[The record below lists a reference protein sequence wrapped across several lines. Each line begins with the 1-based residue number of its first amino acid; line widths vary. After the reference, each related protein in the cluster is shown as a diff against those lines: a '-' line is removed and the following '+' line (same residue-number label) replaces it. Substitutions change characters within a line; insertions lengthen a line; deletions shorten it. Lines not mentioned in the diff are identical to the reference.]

1 MENLVP
7 GTSPRLH
14 FRRIAIMSTANPTQT
29 QSTSGGLLH
38 VDETSMRTNK
48 VEQVSSLLIS
58 IAVMLAFAVG
68 MLFLL
73 FLLSMDWT
81 RTLPMEIEAER
92 IAGRGE
98 NAAGFERDFDPPA
111 ADEVEQL
118 SEPALEQ
125 TIQMVNDAI
134 AAIASMDTIIANDA
148 IAGDRS
154 GQGDSRPPGPEGEGV
169 DGVHRGERWELK
181 FSARD
186 RKAYAGQLDAFGIE
200 LAAIGGGIA
209 TIDYAST
216 LAKSPKARSST
227 RDQEKRLF
235 FSYVT
240 NNALM
245 QYDKALLQ
253 AAGVNTK
260 ERTVLKF
267 IPKEL
272 EDILAVAEKAYYIE
286 KRSKDFRV
294 SDIAKTIF
302 ECKAAKNGKFD
313 WVVIDQR
320 YRNKNPS
327 VK

>member
-1 MENLVP
+1 MSSLAPNAKP
-7 GTSPRLH
+7 GVKES
-14 FRRIAIMSTANPTQT
+14 I
-29 QSTSGGLLH
+29 LH
-38 VDETSMRTNK
+38 VDESSMRTNK

-58 IAVMLAFAVG
+58 IAVMLALAVG
-68 MLFLL
+68 ALFML
-73 FLLSMDWT
+73 FLLSMDWSS
-81 RTLPMEIEAER
+81 RPPEMTLEVER
-92 IAGRGE
+92 IAGRGD
-98 NAAGFERDFDPPA
+98 NAAGYDRDFDPPA

-125 TIQMVNDAI
+125 TMQMVNDAI
-134 AAIASMDTIIANDA
+134 SAIASMDTIIAA
-148 IAGDRS
+148 EGVVGDRN
-154 GQGDSRPPGPEGEGV
+154 GRGDSRPPGPEGEGV

-181 FSARD
+181 FTARD

-200 LAAIGGGIA
+200 LAAIGGGI
-209 TIDYAST
+209 TSIDYAT
-216 LAKSPKARSST
+216 NLAKSPKGRSGT

-235 FSYVT
+235 FTYVT

-253 AAGVNTK
+253 AANVNIK

-267 IPKEL
+267 IPKET
-272 EDILAVAEKAYYIE
+272 EDQLAMAEKVYYID
-286 KRSKDFRV
+286 KRSKDFRI

-302 ECKAAKNGKFD
+302 ECKASKSGKFE

>member
-1 MENLVP
+1 
-7 GTSPRLH
+7 
-14 FRRIAIMSTANPTQT
+14 
-29 QSTSGGLLH
+29 
-38 VDETSMRTNK
+38 
-48 VEQVSSLLIS
+48 
-58 IAVMLAFAVG
+58 

-73 FLLSMDWT
+73 FLLSMNWK
-81 RTLPMEIEAER
+81 RQEKMELEVEK

-118 SEPALEQ
+118 TEPALEQ

-134 AAIASMDTIIANDA
+134 AAIASMDTIMASDA
-148 IAGDRS
+148 ITGDRS

-181 FSARD
+181 FTARD
-186 RKAYAGQLDAFGIE
+186 RKAYASQLDTFGIE
-200 LAAIGGGIA
+200 LAAIGGGIS
-209 TIDYAST
+209 TIDYATT
-216 LAKSPKARSST
+216 LAKSPKGRSGN

-253 AAGVNTK
+253 SAGVNIK
-260 ERTVLKF
+260 DRSVLKF
-267 IPKEL
+267 IPKDL
-272 EDILAVAEKAYYIE
+272 EDTLAMAEKAYYLE

-302 ECKAAKNGKFD
+302 ECKGTKSGKFE
-313 WVVIDQR
+313 WLVIDQR

>member
-1 MENLVP
+1 M
-7 GTSPRLH
+7 SS
-14 FRRIAIMSTANPTQT
+14 IAPNAKPQRSEGM
-29 QSTSGGLLH
+29 LY
-38 VDETSMRTNK
+38 VDESSMRTNK

-58 IAVMLAFAVG
+58 IAVMLALAVSA
-68 MLFLL
+68 LFLL
-73 FLLSMDWT
+73 FLLSMNWT
-81 RTLPMEIEAER
+81 RPQKMTIDVEQT
-92 IAGRGE
+92 AGRGD

-118 SEPALEQ
+118 NEPALEQ

-134 AAIASMDTIIANDA
+134 AAIASMDTIMASDA
-148 IAGDRS
+148 VTGDRS

-181 FSARD
+181 FTARD

-200 LAAIGGGIA
+200 LAAIGGGIT
-209 TIDYAST
+209 TIDYAT
-216 LAKSPKARSST
+216 NLAKSPKGRSGT

-235 FSYVT
+235 FTYVT

-253 AAGVNTK
+253 AAGVNIK

-267 IPKEL
+267 IPKET
-272 EDILAVAEKAYYIE
+272 EDQLAIAEKAYYID
-286 KRSKDFRV
+286 KRSKDFRI

-302 ECKAAKNGKFD
+302 ECKASKSGKFE

>member
-1 MENLVP
+1 
-7 GTSPRLH
+7 
-14 FRRIAIMSTANPTQT
+14 MSTANPTQPK
-29 QSTSGGLLH
+29 STGGGILH

-73 FLLSMDWT
+73 FLLSMNWT
-81 RTLPMEIEAER
+81 RTLPMELEAER
-92 IAGRGE
+92 IAGRGD

-200 LAAIGGGIA
+200 LAAIGGGIP

-216 LAKSPKARSST
+216 LAKAPKARSST

-253 AAGVNTK
+253 SAGVNIK

-272 EDILAVAEKAYYIE
+272 EDTLALAEKAHYVE

-302 ECKAAKNGKFD
+302 ECKATKNGKFE
-313 WVVIDQR
+313 WAVIDQR

>member
-1 MENLVP
+1 
-7 GTSPRLH
+7 
-14 FRRIAIMSTANPTQT
+14 MSSLAPNAKPEAKE
-29 QSTSGGLLH
+29 GMLY
-38 VDETSMRTNK
+38 VDESSMRTNK

-58 IAVMLAFAVG
+58 IAVMLALAVG
-68 MLFLL
+68 ALFLL
-73 FLLSMDWT
+73 FLLSMNWT
-81 RTLPMEIEAER
+81 RPQEMTLDVER

-98 NAAGFERDFDPPA
+98 NAAGTERDFDPPSV
-111 ADEVEQL
+111 DEVEQL
-118 SEPALEQ
+118 TEPALEQ
-125 TIQMVNDAI
+125 TMQMVNDAI
-134 AAIASMDTIIANDA
+134 AAIASMDTIMASDA
-148 IAGDRS
+148 ITGDRN
-154 GQGDSRPPGPEGEGV
+154 GKGDSRPPGPEGEGV

-181 FSARD
+181 FTARD

-200 LAAIGGGIA
+200 LAAIGGGI
-209 TIDYAST
+209 TSIDYAT
-216 LAKSPKARSST
+216 NLAKSPKGRSGT

-235 FSYVT
+235 FTYVT

-253 AAGVNTK
+253 AANVNIK

-267 IPKEL
+267 IPKET
-272 EDILAVAEKAYYIE
+272 EDQLAMAEKAYYID
-286 KRSKDFRV
+286 KRSKDFRI

-302 ECKAAKNGKFD
+302 ECKESKSGKFE

>member
-1 MENLVP
+1 
-7 GTSPRLH
+7 
-14 FRRIAIMSTANPTQT
+14 MSTTTANSSNGTNA
-29 QSTSGGLLH
+29 GGMLS
-38 VDETSMRTNK
+38 VDESSMRTNK

-58 IAVMLAFAVG
+58 VAVMLALAVA
-68 MLFLL
+68 MLFLM
-73 FLLSMDWT
+73 FLLSMNW
-81 RTLPMEIEAER
+81 ER
-92 IAGRGE
+92 PVKVELEVENLAGRGD

-118 SEPALEQ
+118 TEPALEQ

-134 AAIASMDTIIANDA
+134 SAIASMDTILASDGIT
-148 IAGDRS
+148 GDRS

-181 FSARD
+181 FTARD
-186 RKAYAGQLDAFGIE
+186 RKAYASQLDTFGIE
-200 LAAIGGGIA
+200 LAAIGGGIS
-209 TIDYAST
+209 TIDYAAT
-216 LAKSPKARSST
+216 LAKSPKGRSGS

-253 AAGVNTK
+253 SAGVNIK
-260 ERTVLKF
+260 DRSVLKF
-267 IPKEL
+267 IPKDL
-272 EDILAVAEKAYYIE
+272 EDTLAMAEKVYYLE

-294 SDIAKTIF
+294 ADIAKTIF
-302 ECKAAKNGKFD
+302 ECKGTKSGKFE
-313 WVVIDQR
+313 WLVIDQR

>member
-1 MENLVP
+1 
-7 GTSPRLH
+7 
-14 FRRIAIMSTANPTQT
+14 MSTTTAN
-29 QSTSGGLLH
+29 QSNATSAGRMLH
-38 VDETSMRTNK
+38 VDESSMRTNK

-58 IAVMLAFAVG
+58 VALMLALAVG

-73 FLLSMDWT
+73 FLLSMNWT
-81 RTLPMEIEAER
+81 RQQKMGIEAEKL
-92 IAGRGE
+92 AGRGE
-98 NAAGFERDFDPPA
+98 NAAGFDRDFDPPS

-118 SEPALEQ
+118 TEPALEQ

-134 AAIASMDTIIANDA
+134 AAISSMDTIMASDA
-148 IAGDRS
+148 ITGDRS

-169 DGVHRGERWELK
+169 DGVQRGERWELK

-186 RKAYAGQLDAFGIE
+186 RKAYASQLDTFGIE

-209 TIDYAST
+209 TIDYATT
-216 LAKSPKARSST
+216 LAKSPKGRSGN

-253 AAGVNTK
+253 SAGVNIK
-260 ERTVLKF
+260 DRSVLKF
-267 IPKEL
+267 VPKDL
-272 EDILAVAEKAYYIE
+272 EDILAIAEKSFYLE

-302 ECKAAKNGKFD
+302 ECKGTKSGKFE

>member
-1 MENLVP
+1 
-7 GTSPRLH
+7 
-14 FRRIAIMSTANPTQT
+14 MSSLAPNAK
-29 QSTSGGLLH
+29 SDAKEGMLY
-38 VDETSMRTNK
+38 VDESSMRTNK

-58 IAVMLAFAVG
+58 IALMLALAVG
-68 MLFLL
+68 ALFLL
-73 FLLSMDWT
+73 FLLSMSWT
-81 RTLPMEIEAER
+81 RPQEMTLEVER

-98 NAAGFERDFDPPA
+98 NAAGTERDFDPPSV
-111 ADEVEQL
+111 DEVEQL
-118 SEPALEQ
+118 TEPALEQ
-125 TIQMVNDAI
+125 TLQRVNDAI
-134 AAIASMDTIIANDA
+134 AALASMETIMANDA
-148 IAGDRS
+148 ITGDRN
-154 GQGDSRPPGPEGEGV
+154 GKGDSRPPGPEGEGV

-181 FSARD
+181 FTARD

-200 LAAIGGGIA
+200 LAAIGGGI
-209 TIDYAST
+209 TSIDYAT
-216 LAKSPKARSST
+216 NLAKSPKGRSGT

-235 FSYVT
+235 FTYVT

-253 AAGVNTK
+253 SANVNIK

-267 IPKEL
+267 IPKET
-272 EDILAVAEKAYYIE
+272 EDQLALAEKAYYID
-286 KRSKDFRV
+286 KRSKDFRI

-302 ECKAAKNGKFD
+302 ECKASKSGKFE

>member
-1 MENLVP
+1 
-7 GTSPRLH
+7 
-14 FRRIAIMSTANPTQT
+14 MSSLAPNAK
-29 QSTSGGLLH
+29 SDAKEGMLY
-38 VDETSMRTNK
+38 VDESSMRTNK

-58 IAVMLAFAVG
+58 IAVMLALAVG
-68 MLFLL
+68 ALFLL
-73 FLLSMDWT
+73 FLLSMNWT
-81 RTLPMEIEAER
+81 RPQEMTLEVER

-98 NAAGFERDFDPPA
+98 NAAGTERDFDPPSV
-111 ADEVEQL
+111 DEVEQL
-118 SEPALEQ
+118 TEPALEQ
-125 TIQMVNDAI
+125 TMQMVNDAI
-134 AAIASMDTIIANDA
+134 AAIASMDTIMANDA
-148 IAGDRS
+148 ITGDRS
-154 GQGDSRPPGPEGEGV
+154 GKGDSRPPGPEGEGV

-181 FSARD
+181 FTARD

-200 LAAIGGGIA
+200 LAAIGGGI
-209 TIDYAST
+209 TSIDYAT
-216 LAKSPKARSST
+216 NLAKSPKGRSGT

-235 FSYVT
+235 FTYVT

-253 AAGVNTK
+253 SANVNIK

-267 IPKEL
+267 IPKET
-272 EDILAVAEKAYYIE
+272 EDQLALAEKAYYID
-286 KRSKDFRV
+286 KRSKDFRI

-302 ECKAAKNGKFD
+302 ECKASKSGKFE

>member
-1 MENLVP
+1 
-7 GTSPRLH
+7 
-14 FRRIAIMSTANPTQT
+14 MSSLAPNAK
-29 QSTSGGLLH
+29 SDAKEGMLY
-38 VDETSMRTNK
+38 VDESSMRTNK

-58 IAVMLAFAVG
+58 IAVMLALAVG
-68 MLFLL
+68 ALFLL
-73 FLLSMDWT
+73 FLLSMSWT
-81 RTLPMEIEAER
+81 RPQEMIMDVER

-98 NAAGFERDFDPPA
+98 NAAGTERDFDPPSV
-111 ADEVEQL
+111 DEVEQL
-118 SEPALEQ
+118 TEPALEQ
-125 TIQMVNDAI
+125 TMQMVNDAI
-134 AAIASMDTIIANDA
+134 AAIASMDTIMANDA
-148 IAGDRS
+148 ITGDRN
-154 GQGDSRPPGPEGEGV
+154 GKGDSRPPGPEGEGV

-181 FSARD
+181 FTARD

-200 LAAIGGGIA
+200 LAAIGGGI
-209 TIDYAST
+209 TSIDYAT
-216 LAKSPKARSST
+216 NLAKSPKGRSGT

-235 FSYVT
+235 FTYVT

-253 AAGVNTK
+253 AANVNIK

-267 IPKEL
+267 IPKET
-272 EDILAVAEKAYYIE
+272 EDQLALAEKAYYID
-286 KRSKDFRV
+286 KRSKDFRI

-302 ECKAAKNGKFD
+302 ECKASKSGKFE

>member
-1 MENLVP
+1 
-7 GTSPRLH
+7 
-14 FRRIAIMSTANPTQT
+14 MSSLAPNAK
-29 QSTSGGLLH
+29 SDAKEGMLY
-38 VDETSMRTNK
+38 VDESSMRTNK

-58 IAVMLAFAVG
+58 IAVMLALAVG
-68 MLFLL
+68 ALFML
-73 FLLSMDWT
+73 FLLSMDWSSRPT
-81 RTLPMEIEAER
+81 EMTLEVER
-92 IAGRGE
+92 IAGRGD
-98 NAAGFERDFDPPA
+98 NAAGYDRDFDPPA

-125 TIQMVNDAI
+125 TMQMVNDAI
-134 AAIASMDTIIANDA
+134 SAIASMDTIIAA
-148 IAGDRS
+148 EGVVGDRS
-154 GQGDSRPPGPEGEGV
+154 GRGDSRPPGPEGEGV

-181 FSARD
+181 FTARD

-200 LAAIGGGIA
+200 LAAIGGGI
-209 TIDYAST
+209 TSIDYAT
-216 LAKSPKARSST
+216 NLAKSPKGRSGT

-235 FSYVT
+235 FTYVT

-253 AAGVNTK
+253 AANVN
-260 ERTVLKF
+260 
-267 IPKEL
+267 I
-272 EDILAVAEKAYYIE
+272 D
-286 KRSKDFRV
+286 KRSKDFRI

-302 ECKAAKNGKFD
+302 ECKASKSGKFE

>member
-1 MENLVP
+1 M
-7 GTSPRLH
+7 SS
-14 FRRIAIMSTANPTQT
+14 IAPNAKS
-29 QSTSGGLLH
+29 QSSEGMLY
-38 VDETSMRTNK
+38 VDESSMRTNK

-58 IAVMLAFAVG
+58 IAVMLALAVG
-68 MLFLL
+68 ALFML

-81 RTLPMEIEAER
+81 TRPQEMTLEVER
-92 IAGRGE
+92 IAGRGD

-134 AAIASMDTIIANDA
+134 SAIASMDTILAADGVV
-148 IAGDRS
+148 GDRS
-154 GQGDSRPPGPEGEGV
+154 GMGDSRPPGPEGEGV

-181 FSARD
+181 FTARD

-209 TIDYAST
+209 TIDYAT
-216 LAKSPKARSST
+216 NLAKSPKGRSGT

-235 FSYVT
+235 FTYVT

-253 AAGVNTK
+253 AAGVNIK

-267 IPKEL
+267 IPKET
-272 EDILAVAEKAYYIE
+272 EDQLAMAEKVYYVD
-286 KRSKDFRV
+286 KRSKDFRI

-302 ECKAAKNGKFD
+302 ECKASKSGKFE
-313 WVVIDQR
+313 WVVIEQR

>member
-1 MENLVP
+1 
-7 GTSPRLH
+7 
-14 FRRIAIMSTANPTQT
+14 MSSLAPNAK
-29 QSTSGGLLH
+29 SDAKEGMLY
-38 VDETSMRTNK
+38 VDESSMRTNK

-58 IAVMLAFAVG
+58 IAVMLALAVG
-68 MLFLL
+68 ALFLL
-73 FLLSMDWT
+73 FLLSMSWT
-81 RTLPMEIEAER
+81 RPQELTLDVER

-98 NAAGFERDFDPPA
+98 NAAGTERDFDPPSV
-111 ADEVEQL
+111 DEVEQL
-118 SEPALEQ
+118 TEPALEQ
-125 TIQMVNDAI
+125 TMQMVNDAI
-134 AAIASMDTIIANDA
+134 AAIASMDTIMANDA
-148 IAGDRS
+148 ITGDRN
-154 GQGDSRPPGPEGEGV
+154 GKGDSRPPGPEGEGV

-181 FSARD
+181 FTARD

-200 LAAIGGGIA
+200 LAAIGGGF
-209 TIDYAST
+209 TSIDYAT
-216 LAKSPKARSST
+216 NLAKSPKGRSGT

-235 FSYVT
+235 FTYVT

-253 AAGVNTK
+253 AANVNIK

-267 IPKEL
+267 IPKET
-272 EDILAVAEKAYYIE
+272 EDQLALAEKAYYID
-286 KRSKDFRV
+286 KRSKDFRI

-302 ECKAAKNGKFD
+302 ECKASKSGKFE

>member
-1 MENLVP
+1 
-7 GTSPRLH
+7 
-14 FRRIAIMSTANPTQT
+14 MSTANPTQ
-29 QSTSGGLLH
+29 SKSASGGILH

-73 FLLSMDWT
+73 FLLSMNWT
-81 RTLPMEIEAER
+81 RTLPMELEAER
-92 IAGRGE
+92 IAGRGD

-200 LAAIGGGIA
+200 LAAIGGGIP

-216 LAKSPKARSST
+216 LAKAPKARSST

-245 QYDKALLQ
+245 QFDKALLQ
-253 AAGVNTK
+253 SAGVNIK

-272 EDILAVAEKAYYIE
+272 EDTLALAEKAHYVE

-302 ECKAAKNGKFD
+302 ECKATKNGKFE
-313 WVVIDQR
+313 WAVIDQR

>member
-1 MENLVP
+1 
-7 GTSPRLH
+7 
-14 FRRIAIMSTANPTQT
+14 MSSLAPNAKTGVKE
-29 QSTSGGLLH
+29 SILH
-38 VDETSMRTNK
+38 VDESSMRTNK

-58 IAVMLAFAVG
+58 IAVMLALAVG
-68 MLFLL
+68 ALFML
-73 FLLSMDWT
+73 FLLSMDWSS
-81 RTLPMEIEAER
+81 RPPEMTLEVER
-92 IAGRGE
+92 IAGRGD
-98 NAAGFERDFDPPA
+98 NAAGYDRDFDPPA

-125 TIQMVNDAI
+125 TMQMVNDAI
-134 AAIASMDTIIANDA
+134 SAIASMDTIIAA
-148 IAGDRS
+148 EGVVGDRN
-154 GQGDSRPPGPEGEGV
+154 GRGDSRPPGPEGEGV

-181 FSARD
+181 FTARD

-200 LAAIGGGIA
+200 LAAIGGGI
-209 TIDYAST
+209 TSIDYAT
-216 LAKSPKARSST
+216 NLAKSPKGRSGT

-235 FSYVT
+235 FTYVT

-253 AAGVNTK
+253 AANVNIK

-267 IPKEL
+267 IPKET
-272 EDILAVAEKAYYIE
+272 EDQLAMAEKAYYID
-286 KRSKDFRV
+286 KRSKDFRI

-302 ECKAAKNGKFD
+302 ECKASKSGKFE

>member
-1 MENLVP
+1 
-7 GTSPRLH
+7 
-14 FRRIAIMSTANPTQT
+14 MSSLAPNAK
-29 QSTSGGLLH
+29 SDAKEGILYI
-38 VDETSMRTNK
+38 DESSMRTNK

-58 IAVMLAFAVG
+58 IAVMLAIAVG
-68 MLFLL
+68 ALFML

-81 RTLPMEIEAER
+81 SRPPEMTLDVER
-92 IAGRGE
+92 IAGRGD
-98 NAAGFERDFDPPA
+98 NAPGTERDFDPPA

-118 SEPALEQ
+118 TEPALEQ
-125 TIQMVNDAI
+125 TMQMVNDAI
-134 AAIASMDTIIANDA
+134 SAIASMDTIIAADGVV
-148 IAGDRS
+148 GDRN
-154 GQGDSRPPGPEGEGV
+154 GKGDSRPPGPEGEGV

-181 FSARD
+181 FTARD

-200 LAAIGGGIA
+200 LAAIGGGI
-209 TIDYAST
+209 TSIDYAT
-216 LAKSPKARSST
+216 NLAKSPKGRSGT

-235 FSYVT
+235 FTYVT

-253 AAGVNTK
+253 AANVNIK

-267 IPKEL
+267 IPKET
-272 EDILAVAEKAYYIE
+272 EDQLALAEKAYYID
-286 KRSKDFRV
+286 KRSKDFRI

-302 ECKAAKNGKFD
+302 ECKASKSGKFE

>member
-1 MENLVP
+1 
-7 GTSPRLH
+7 
-14 FRRIAIMSTANPTQT
+14 MSSLAPNAK
-29 QSTSGGLLH
+29 SDAKEGMLY
-38 VDETSMRTNK
+38 VDESSMRTNK

-58 IAVMLAFAVG
+58 IAVMLALAVG
-68 MLFLL
+68 ALFLL
-73 FLLSMDWT
+73 FLLSMSWT
-81 RTLPMEIEAER
+81 RPQEMTLEVER

-98 NAAGFERDFDPPA
+98 NAAGTERDFDPPSV
-111 ADEVEQL
+111 DEVEQL
-118 SEPALEQ
+118 TEPALEQ
-125 TIQMVNDAI
+125 TMQMVNDAI
-134 AAIASMDTIIANDA
+134 AAIASMDTIMANDA
-148 IAGDRS
+148 ITGDRN
-154 GQGDSRPPGPEGEGV
+154 GKGDSRPPGPEGEGV

-181 FSARD
+181 FTARD

-200 LAAIGGGIA
+200 LAAIGGGI
-209 TIDYAST
+209 TSIDYAT
-216 LAKSPKARSST
+216 NLAKSPKGRSGT

-235 FSYVT
+235 FTYVT

-253 AAGVNTK
+253 SANVNIK

-267 IPKEL
+267 IPKET
-272 EDILAVAEKAYYIE
+272 EDQLALAEKAYYID
-286 KRSKDFRV
+286 KRSKDFRI

-302 ECKAAKNGKFD
+302 ECKASKSGKFE

>member
-1 MENLVP
+1 
-7 GTSPRLH
+7 
-14 FRRIAIMSTANPTQT
+14 MSTANPTQ
-29 QSTSGGLLH
+29 SKSASGGILH

-73 FLLSMDWT
+73 FLLSMNWT
-81 RTLPMEIEAER
+81 RTLPMELEAER
-92 IAGRGE
+92 IAGRGD

-200 LAAIGGGIA
+200 LAAIGGGIP

-216 LAKSPKARSST
+216 LAKAPKARSST

-253 AAGVNTK
+253 SAGVNIK

-272 EDILAVAEKAYYIE
+272 EDTLALAEKAHYVE

-302 ECKAAKNGKFD
+302 ECKATKNGKFE
-313 WVVIDQR
+313 WAVIDQR

>member
-1 MENLVP
+1 
-7 GTSPRLH
+7 
-14 FRRIAIMSTANPTQT
+14 
-29 QSTSGGLLH
+29 
-38 VDETSMRTNK
+38 MRTNK

-73 FLLSMDWT
+73 FLLSMNWT

-92 IAGRGE
+92 IAGRGD

-186 RKAYAGQLDAFGIE
+186 RKSYAGQLDAFGIE
-200 LAAIGGGIA
+200 LAAIGGGIP

-216 LAKSPKARSST
+216 LAKAPKARSST

-245 QYDKALLQ
+245 QFDKALLQ
-253 AAGVNTK
+253 SAGVNIK

-272 EDILAVAEKAYYIE
+272 EDTLALAEKAHYVE

-302 ECKAAKNGKFD
+302 ECKATKNGKFE
-313 WVVIDQR
+313 WAVIDQR

>member
-1 MENLVP
+1 
-7 GTSPRLH
+7 
-14 FRRIAIMSTANPTQT
+14 MSTANPTQSK
-29 QSTSGGLLH
+29 STGGGILH

-73 FLLSMDWT
+73 FLLSMNWT

-92 IAGRGE
+92 IAGRGD

-200 LAAIGGGIA
+200 LAAIGGGIP

-216 LAKSPKARSST
+216 LAKAPKARSST

-245 QYDKALLQ
+245 QFDKALLQ
-253 AAGVNTK
+253 SAGVNIK

-272 EDILAVAEKAYYIE
+272 EDTLALAEKAHYVE

-302 ECKAAKNGKFD
+302 ECKATKNGKFE
-313 WVVIDQR
+313 WAVIDQR

>member
-1 MENLVP
+1 
-7 GTSPRLH
+7 
-14 FRRIAIMSTANPTQT
+14 MSTANPTQ
-29 QSTSGGLLH
+29 SKSASGGILH

-73 FLLSMDWT
+73 FLLSMNWT

-92 IAGRGE
+92 IAGRGD

-200 LAAIGGGIA
+200 LAAIGGGIP

-216 LAKSPKARSST
+216 LAKAPKARSST

-253 AAGVNTK
+253 SAGVNIK

-272 EDILAVAEKAYYIE
+272 EDTLALAEKAHYVE

-302 ECKAAKNGKFD
+302 ECKATKNGKFE
-313 WVVIDQR
+313 WAVIDQR

>member
-1 MENLVP
+1 
-7 GTSPRLH
+7 
-14 FRRIAIMSTANPTQT
+14 MSTANPTQ
-29 QSTSGGLLH
+29 SKSASGGILH

-73 FLLSMDWT
+73 FLLSMNWT
-81 RTLPMEIEAER
+81 RTLPMELEAER
-92 IAGRGE
+92 IAGRGD

-186 RKAYAGQLDAFGIE
+186 RKSYAGQLDAFGIE
-200 LAAIGGGIA
+200 LAAIGGGIP

-216 LAKSPKARSST
+216 LAKAPKARSST

-253 AAGVNTK
+253 SAGVNIK

-272 EDILAVAEKAYYIE
+272 EDTLALAEKAHYVE

-302 ECKAAKNGKFD
+302 ECKATKNGKFE
-313 WVVIDQR
+313 WAVIDQR

>member
-1 MENLVP
+1 
-7 GTSPRLH
+7 
-14 FRRIAIMSTANPTQT
+14 MSSLAPNAK
-29 QSTSGGLLH
+29 SDAKEGMLY
-38 VDETSMRTNK
+38 VDESSMRTNK

-58 IAVMLAFAVG
+58 IAVMLALAVG
-68 MLFLL
+68 ALFLL
-73 FLLSMDWT
+73 FLLSMSWT
-81 RTLPMEIEAER
+81 RPQEMTLEVER

-98 NAAGFERDFDPPA
+98 NAAGTERDFDPPSV
-111 ADEVEQL
+111 DEVEQL
-118 SEPALEQ
+118 TEPALEQ
-125 TIQMVNDAI
+125 TMQMVNDAI
-134 AAIASMDTIIANDA
+134 AAIASMDTIMANDA
-148 IAGDRS
+148 ITGDRN
-154 GQGDSRPPGPEGEGV
+154 GKGDSRPPGPEGEGV

-181 FSARD
+181 FTARD

-200 LAAIGGGIA
+200 LAAIGGGI
-209 TIDYAST
+209 TSIDYAT
-216 LAKSPKARSST
+216 NLAKSPKGRSGT

-235 FSYVT
+235 FTYVT

-253 AAGVNTK
+253 AANVNIK

-267 IPKEL
+267 IPKET
-272 EDILAVAEKAYYIE
+272 EDQLALAEKAYYID
-286 KRSKDFRV
+286 KRSKDFRI

-302 ECKAAKNGKFD
+302 ECKASKSGKFE